1 MKIPVRLYKK
11 GGEGTYDVPLEAD
24 VIQWLKK
31 QGDHVEEGEELC
43 VLEADKGAFSLVS
56 PIAGVV
62 AIINYQEGTIWRR
75 GLDERV
81 GDTLYYDPPLCVIE
95 GELSVPVRVSD
106 MASLKISTMPPDA
119 AEKISDSPQNKK
131 PKIRILARAAT
142 LMQKHNIVWE
152 DIVSFFPDAR
162 EIDEKIIEQCIALCN
177 KNSVSTDVVH
187 AVPLARH
194 RAREHH
200 IDLAGERGSGEDG
213 LMLLQDV
220 EKRLRQRVEQA
231 IEEHRQQV
239 SDSEILQD
247 EVHLA
252 PSVLWRTVARNIT
265 EGAKIPTVSA
275 DAGCTFDVGP
285 LIEFHLKHREV
296 VPYASWFPIMAAL
309 VRVLAREEFILL
321 NSYWKEE
328 GSVQDD
334 VGVTLPAVVV
344 ARRRVHMGIAY
355 DRGELPK
362 IDWYAKTIS
371 GERLKILVLRNADE
385 KSLDELAA
393 STQQLLRAAD
403 EKKLSREDL
412 LGYTFIFN
420 NIGAL
425 GLKEGSSLMAGKIS
439 CMANLGK
446 LDFTKKEG
454 SFQIFFDHR
463 MIDGTLA
470 ARFIQAVHRDLV
482 ESILPEMEILVS
494 RT

>member
-24 VIQWLKK
+24 IVQWLKK
-31 QGDHVEEGEELC
+31 QGDHVDEGEELC

-62 AIINYQEGTIWRR
+62 AIINYQEGMIWRR

-95 GELSVPVRVSD
+95 SELLVPVRVSD
-106 MASLKISTMPPDA
+106 LASLKISTMPPDA

-142 LMQKHNIVWE
+142 LMQQHNLVWE

-162 EIDEKIIEQCIALCN
+162 EIDEKIIEQCIALRN
-177 KNSVSTDVVH
+177 NTVSVPDLIH

-194 RAREHH
+194 RAREQH
-200 IDLAGERGSGEDG
+200 INLTEEIGSGEDG
-213 LMLLQDV
+213 LVLLQDV

-231 IEEHRQQV
+231 MGEQQQQF
-239 SDSEILQD
+239 SNPEILQD
-247 EVHLA
+247 EVHLI
-252 PSVLWRTVARNIT
+252 PSSLWRTVARNIT

-275 DAGCTFDVGP
+275 DAGCTFDMGP
-285 LIEFHLKHREV
+285 LIEFHLKHREA

-309 VRVLAREEFILL
+309 VRVLAREEFLLL

-334 VGVTLPAVVV
+334 AGVTLPVVIV

-355 DRGELPK
+355 DRGESPM
-362 IDWYAKTIS
+362 IDWHAKTIS
-371 GERLKILVLRNADE
+371 GERLKILALRNADE
-385 KSLDELAA
+385 KSLGELAA
-393 STQQLLRAAD
+393 STQQVLRAAD

-446 LDFTKKEG
+446 LDVARRQG

-463 MIDGTLA
+463 MIDGALA
-470 ARFIQAVHRDLV
+470 ARFIQAVHKELV
-482 ESILPEMEILVS
+482 ELVLPELERFALNK
-494 RT
+494 

>member
-1 MKIPVRLYKK
+1 MKISVRLYKK

-24 VIQWLKK
+24 IVQWLKK

-62 AIINYQEGTIWRR
+62 ASINYQEGMIWRR

-95 GELSVPVRVSD
+95 DENTMFARVPD
-106 MASLKISTMPPDA
+106 ATSLKISTMSPDA

-142 LMQKHNIVWE
+142 LMQKHNIVLE
-152 DIVSFFPDAR
+152 DIVSLFPEVR
-162 EIDEKIIEQCIALCN
+162 EIDEKIIEQCIALRR
-177 KNSVSTDVVH
+177 KNSVSADVVH

-200 IDLAGERGSGEDG
+200 IDLAGEGGSGEGG
-213 LMLLQDV
+213 LVLLQDV

-231 IEEHRQQV
+231 IEERRQQV
-239 SDSEILQD
+239 SDPDIFQD

-252 PSVLWRTVARNIT
+252 PSVLWRTVAHNIT

-275 DAGCTFDVGP
+275 DAGFTFDMGP
-285 LIEFHLKHREV
+285 LIEFYLKYREA

-328 GSVQDD
+328 PSGSSVEMI
-334 VGVTLPAVVV
+334 LPSVIV
-344 ARRRVHMGIAY
+344 ARRHVHMGIAY
-355 DRGELPK
+355 DRGKFPK
-362 IDWYAKTIS
+362 IDWHTKTIS

-385 KSLDELAA
+385 KSLGDLAA
-393 STQQLLRAAD
+393 STQQLLRTAD

-439 CMANLGK
+439 CMTNLGK

-454 SFQIFFDHR
+454 SLQIFFDHR
-463 MIDGTLA
+463 MIDGALA
-470 ARFIQAVHRDLV
+470 ARFIQAVHKELV
-482 ESILPEMEILVS
+482 GSVLPEMEILVS
-494 RT
+494 KK